1 MTDLERYLRL
11 ATWGLTGAQRKTVRM
26 ELESHIRQKVWKY
39 QVSGI
44 TEPQAIQRALEDLGA
59 PHVVSAGMN
68 QVYTMPFILRNS
80 LLCAVLATLG
90 VSNLSSSV
98 AQVSGTT
105 RIPIQECASG
115 QKEFIVVTQP
125 MPCEQDR
132 LWLSLS
138 SLRAVLEPK
147 GVKFSQA
154 PGFPSGT
161 TMTFMRFPE
170 TNVDVTLQPDR
181 ELVYRS
187 SSGGGRTFTTQPD
200 YFSITD
206 LVNALTY
213 APLPVTISGWD
224 NPELSVGQTKF
235 TLGAPEQT
243 IRGDQYFNWFFN
255 RDWLEDAFPTTSPS
269 RNPDDL
275 EEMLFVTTLPNLYL
289 GFGTGSPPHN
299 YRITVKSARKDDV
312 FLVLDRQ
319 GPLKF
324 LMPDIS
330 VSSVRR
336 VYIAPAD
343 ANGSFQFISSSKRLN
358 LSSPEDL
365 PRGVI
370 DGDGSIAVLR
380 FTGRLD
386 SGAPR
391 FARVE
396 PSDVTV
402 QAVK

>member
-11 ATWGLTGAQRKTVRM
+11 ATWGLWGAQRKIVRA
-26 ELESHIRQKVWKY
+26 ELESHIRHKSWKY
-39 QVSGI
+39 QVSGF
-44 TEPQAIQRALEDLGA
+44 TELQDIQKALGDLGA

-68 QVYTMPFILRNS
+68 RVYTMPYLIRNT
-80 LLCAVLATLG
+80 LLCATLAALS

-115 QKEFIVVTQP
+115 QKEFIVATQP
-125 MPCEQDR
+125 IPCEQDR

-187 SSGGGRTFTTQPD
+187 SSGGGQTFITQPD

-235 TLGAPEQT
+235 TLGAPGQT
-243 IRGDQYFNWFFN
+243 IRGDDYFNWFFN
-255 RDWLEDAFPTTSPS
+255 RALLETTFPTTIPH

-289 GFGTGSPPHN
+289 GFGTGSLPYN
-299 YRITVKSARKDDV
+299 YRVTIKSARKDDV

-336 VYIAPAD
+336 VYIVPTN

-370 DGDGSIAVLR
+370 DGDGNIAVLR

-386 SGAPR
+386 ASAPR

-396 PSDVTV
+396 PADVTI
-402 QAVK
+402 QAVR